1 MMYIHPE
8 GQKVDQYLF
17 APPSIFCQK
26 YCLFWI
32 QSISASKVE
41 LFFFLI
47 FFLIL
52 FFLTLY
58 TRNTFIY
65 LYGPFLPDHRTPKVN
80 SGKLSF
86 ENGGHIGQLL
96 YLWTTQ
102 TL

>member
-32 QSISASKVE
+32 QSISAYKVE
-41 LFFFLI
+41 LFFFK

-65 LYGPFLPDHRTPKVN
+65 LYGPFLPDHRTSKVN